1 MNKPVMTKESAVQ
14 ILNSRKLIS
23 KEGKFTV
30 KVTSAAPFLRENN
43 DGSKT
48 PVTIVNFAAM
58 TQYQLSQ
65 AQELFKTGD
74 YQGATNL
81 NMSASQ
87 LSGQFV
93 PLKGEIVDVEVGT
106 IQNKEGINI
115 LVVTSIVARQA
126 EKAGTISFSL
136 EEDAVETATK
146 AEAVLV

>member
-1 MNKPVMTKESAVQ
+1 MNKPAMTKESAVQ
-14 ILNSRKLIS
+14 ILNSRKLIA

-30 KVTSAAPFLRENN
+30 KVTSAAPFLRENK
-43 DGSKT
+43 DGSTT

-58 TQYQLSQ
+58 TPYQLGE
-65 AQELFKTGD
+65 AKKLFAAGD

-106 IQNKEGINI
+106 INNKDGVAI
-115 LVVTSIVARQA
+115 LVVTSIIARQA
-126 EKAGTISFSL
+126 EKAGSISFSL
-136 EEDAVETATK
+136 EEEGEEAAIK
-146 AEAVLV
+146 AEAALV